1 MSRNKFPFLSIV
13 LALALFTLSCSKD
26 SEAAYS
32 YDESGQCTASVSVSH
47 EDFMTKAVGNGWAVS
62 EAKVINIDG
71 SLSKPEFPTMK
82 FGDCF
87 LNDSFLRA
95 YIHGN
100 KLKPD
105 GHIDNHYDFI
115 DSSIRVFPGYTIGIV
130 SVTSSYLTVI
140 MPEFE
145 DTGHRMLS
153 GLVTFRKMT
162 QEELDHYNK
171 YYGWTGPF

>member
-1 MSRNKFPFLSIV
+1 
-13 LALALFTLSCSKD
+13 
-26 SEAAYS
+26 
-32 YDESGQCTASVSVSH
+32 
-47 EDFMTKAVGNGWAVS
+47 
-62 EAKVINIDG
+62 
-71 SLSKPEFPTMK
+71 MK

-95 YIHGN
+95 YIHGGN
-100 KLKPD
+100 LKPD
-105 GHIDNHYDFI
+105 GHIDNHYEFI
-115 DSSIRVFPGYTIGIV
+115 DSSIRVFPGYTVGIV
-130 SVTSSYLTVI
+130 SVTGSYLTVI